1 MSLTVCGNCSE
12 HIYTTDS
19 VCPHCGTS
27 CGRGLKFSSRR
38 SSMAVLLG
46 LALMGCGDKD
56 EDTAVD
62 SAEPVPEEAEQAL
75 YGVAESEM
83 TDEG

>member
-19 VCPHCGTS
+19 VCPHCDAPRK
-27 CGRGLKFSSRR
+27 RGLQPNTRR
-38 SSMAVLLG
+38 TSMAVLLG

-62 SAEPVPEEAEQAL
+62 TAEPVPEDADQPL
-75 YGVAESEM
+75 YGVAEPEL
-83 TDEG
+83 TDEE

>member
-1 MSLTVCGNCSE
+1 MTLTVCGDCSE

-19 VCPHCGTS
+19 VCPHCGAPRK
-27 CGRGLKFSSRR
+27 RGLQPNTRR
-38 SSMAVLLG
+38 TSMAVLLG

-62 SAEPVPEEAEQAL
+62 TAEPVPEDEVQAL
-75 YGVAESEM
+75 YGVADANAPEE
-83 TDEG
+83 D